1 MATTIE
7 IPKSEWLNFCDLFSR
22 QHEGRLATMEIA
34 GADLGDQLEAE
45 QYSFNG
51 ISYDPKGTSRDSIDI
66 ELGADPDRH
75 VNHAVSRPRRVML
88 LLTEEG
94 AHEGLDIESED
105 GTKTIV
111 RFQTAQK
118 HEQITGRVNEEIS
131 RRMRELIGRLVQ
143 KKRRAGE

>member
-1 MATTIE
+1 
-7 IPKSEWLNFCDLFSR
+7 
-22 QHEGRLATMEIA
+22 
-34 GADLGDQLEAE
+34 
-45 QYSFNG
+45 
-51 ISYDPKGTSRDSIDI
+51 
-66 ELGADPDRH
+66 

-111 RFQTAQK
+111 RFQTTQMR
-118 HEQITGRVNEEIS
+118 EQIAGVVNENIS
-131 RRMRELIGRLVQ
+131 RRMQELIGRLVQ